1 MIIILSILE
10 LAHNLEFMISGK
22 LFQLKRLKFPWQFAM
37 DMRSYNNS
45 ILILRKA
52 HGYYEKK
59 TKRV

>member
-1 MIIILSILE
+1 MIIIMSILE

-52 HGYYEKK
+52 HGYYE
-59 TKRV
+59 